1 MALCPRLA
9 HSVRCLFYAQGGKA
23 VEGLASY
30 QRRALGSV
38 LKAAR
43 LRLGW
48 TQAEAGKQAK
58 IARAYI
64 AHIERGSKSPS
75 MAVLTRYCAAMGVS
89 PGDILIESRL
99 AAPAEQGINPILP
112 EGMRRLDPATQSKLA
127 AGWPHFERFVAS
139 CLSANNADQPDS

>member
-1 MALCPRLA
+1 VEKLA
-9 HSVRCLFYAQGGKA
+9 D
-23 VEGLASY
+23 Y

-43 LRLGW
+43 LRMGW
-48 TQAEAGKQAK
+48 TQAEAGAQAK

-75 MAVLTRYCAAMGVS
+75 MAVLTRYCAAMSVS

-99 AAPAEQGINPILP
+99 AAPAEEGINPILL
-112 EGMRRLDPATQSKLA
+112 EGMRRLDPDVQSRLA
-127 AGWPHFERFVAS
+127 ASWPHFERFVTS
-139 CLSANNADQPDS
+139 CLSPNNAHPPEK

>member
-1 MALCPRLA
+1 
-9 HSVRCLFYAQGGKA
+9 
-23 VEGLASY
+23 VEGLADY

-43 LRLGW
+43 LRMGW
-48 TQAEAGKQAK
+48 TQAEAGAQAK
-58 IARAYI
+58 MARAYI

-99 AAPAEQGINPILP
+99 AAPVEQGINPILL
-112 EGMRRLDPATQSKLA
+112 EGIRRLDPETQSRLA
-127 AGWPHFERFVAS
+127 ASWSHFERFVTS
-139 CLSANNADQPDS
+139 CLAANNSRPPGE